1 MSISPKSTYFPL
13 QSFVSEE
20 LSNAI
25 SENNIY
31 RIIELLYQYKHC
43 IDLNTIRYDN
53 KLLFTFV
60 QNIDVLKWLFSIG
73 MEMKHD
79 DIGNLFCRCH
89 PLVVKWMA
97 RNCKDIYLGI
107 EFLNKGNYQY
117 PLLYSPTARSKL
129 LKNALEEITIERK
142 KMMNNILPMCSNLV
156 KYILYFI

>member
-13 QSFVSEE
+13 QSFVSEG
-20 LSNAI
+20 LSTAI
-25 SENNIY
+25 TENNIY
-31 RIIELLYQYKHC
+31 RIKELLYQYKHL

-60 QNIDVLKWLFSIG
+60 QNIELLKWLFSIG
-73 MEMKHD
+73 MEMKYD

-89 PLVVKWMA
+89 PIVVKWMA

-107 EFLNKGNYQY
+107 DFLNKCSYQY

-129 LKNALEEITIERK
+129 LKDTLEEISLERK
-142 KMMNNILPMCSNLV
+142 KIMKKILPMCTNLV
-156 KYILYFI
+156 NYILFFI

>member
-1 MSISPKSTYFPL
+1 MNISPKSTYFPL

-25 SENNIY
+25 TENNIY
-31 RIIELLYQYKHC
+31 RIKELLYRYNHC

-60 QNIDVLKWLFSIG
+60 QNIDLLKWLFSIG
-73 MEMKHD
+73 MEMKYD

-107 EFLNKGNYQY
+107 DFLNKGNYQY
-117 PLLYSPTARSKL
+117 PLLCSPTARSKL
-129 LKNALEEITIERK
+129 LKDTLEEISLERK
-142 KMMNNILPMCSNLV
+142 KIMKKILPMCTNLV
-156 KYILYFI
+156 NYILYFI